1 MHRSLIGFAA
11 ATRGPPSSG
20 ALRREAFP
28 LRTALTLGLLATL
41 AAAASAATGDRPDET
56 ALRYYAGT
64 QQRARVAAETERLHR
79 RHPGWQPPADLWTLR
94 PGGEDEDLFW
104 DLLSAGRSAEL
115 DAALAARAAAE
126 PGWKPS
132 PGLAEGVAL
141 RGLRDEALGLAK
153 AERWQELAD
162 LAARR
167 RPEVEAA
174 GAEVIWAAAEAF
186 GRSEREAEALALLRI
201 ALSGGRLTAEERRVS
216 LLRVL
221 PLLPMAEIDRL
232 AAASDPAE
240 LEPIRTDLIRGRI
253 AAVLHDE
260 AGQVVTAADLSAFT
274 AYAEAAADPNQ
285 PALVAWLALKRR
297 DLPEALAWFK
307 RAMARGGDAMVAHGL
322 AHTLRR
328 MGLRREA
335 EEVAYAWR
343 EPLVNNAL
351 LFIDLL
357 ESDLTRPAPPP
368 VEAAR
373 LARYAEVTLANASG
387 EGAQALAWYAYNT
400 CQFETALGWFRR
412 AAAWYPKEATVFG
425 YALALRRM
433 RQERA
438 FVEVV
443 NRYDGLFPK
452 VVGLLFQPAADR
464 PLPCEGARPPRP
476 AERASVY
483 LDLTQQPPSAPLR
496 GRVPAPEEVGE
507 PRAAPPLVRRSD
519 FPVMVN
525 LENDLRAAASG
536 SAAPAPPVPERGA
549 GRAPTTA
556 RRVPGVGPMPYERY
570 GFALLPGWTGSDA
583 SGSSAADRPA
593 PAGTLWA
600 EERAGPAET
609 GAIDTGP
616 TARRTAP

>member
-1 MHRSLIGFAA
+1 MRAA
-11 ATRGPPSSG
+11 
-20 ALRREAFP
+20 LM
-28 LRTALTLGLLATL
+28 LGLLAVL
-41 AAAASAATGDRPDET
+41 AAAASAANGERPDET

-64 QQRARVAAETERLHR
+64 QQRERVAAEAERLRR
-79 RHPGWQPPADLWTLR
+79 RHPGWQPPADLWTAK
-94 PGGEDEDLFW
+94 PGGEDEEAFW
-104 DLLSAGRSAEL
+104 DLLAAGRSADL

-132 PGLAEGVAL
+132 PGLAEGIAA
-141 RGLRDEALGLAK
+141 RALRDEVAGLAK
-153 AERWQELAD
+153 AGRWHDLAD

-167 RPEVEAA
+167 RAGIEAA
-174 GAEVIWAAAEAF
+174 GAEVVWAAAEAF
-186 GRSEREAEALALLRI
+186 GRSEREALALLRV
-201 ALSGGRLTAEERRVS
+201 ALSGGRFTAEERRVS
-216 LLRVL
+216 LLRAL

-232 AAASDPAE
+232 AGLGAPAD

-260 AGQVVTAADLSAFT
+260 AGQAVTPADLAAFA
-274 AYAEAAADPNQ
+274 AYAEGAADPSQ

-307 RAMARGGDAMVAHGL
+307 RAMARGGDATVAHGL
-322 AHTLRR
+322 AHTLRL

-357 ESDLTRPAPPP
+357 EADLTRPAPPP

-425 YALALRRM
+425 YALALRRT

-452 VVGLLFQPAADR
+452 VVGLLFQPAADH
-464 PLPCEGARPPRP
+464 PLPCEAPRP
-476 AERASVY
+476 AKPAGPASAY
-483 LDLTQQPPSAPLR
+483 LDLAPPAAPR
-496 GRVPAPEEVGE
+496 GRVPAPEEVGR
-507 PRAAPPLVRRSD
+507 PRTAPLVRRSD
-519 FPVMVN
+519 FPLAVA

-536 SAAPAPPVPERGA
+536 SAAPAPPVPERA
-549 GRAPTTA
+549 VGRAPTVA

-570 GFALLPGWTGSDA
+570 GFALLPGWTGGDA
-583 SGSSAADRPA
+583 PGRSAADQPA
-593 PAGTLWA
+593 PAGTVWA
-600 EERAGPAET
+600 EEAAGPAET
-609 GAIDTGP
+609 GTLGSGQ
-616 TARRTAP
+616 TARRPAP